1 MTPDESD
8 PSKESKD
15 ILKYVMS
22 SMKKALSDPRWEIG
36 KGIEESMRE
45 SIKSGVEAA
54 NRTLANLEETSD
66 RISKPVVSTFHKVE
80 REGRD
85 IAQQVSYVYT
95 FRHDYAPYL
104 MGGSFLLGGL
114 LGLRRG
120 KIPAAVTASMF
131 GFISY
136 LGVYQVDIKKLP
148 EHVFGKK

>member
-1 MTPDESD
+1 MAPDKSD

-15 ILKYVMS
+15 SLKHMMS
-22 SMKKALSDPRWEIG
+22 SITTSLSGPRWEMG
-36 KGIEESMRE
+36 KGIEESMRDT
-45 SIKSGVEAA
+45 IKSGVEAA
-54 NRTLANLEETSD
+54 NRTLASLEESSD
-66 RISKPVVSTFHKVE
+66 RISKPVVSTFHQVE
-80 REGRD
+80 REGRG
-85 IAQQVSYVYT
+85 IAQKISYVYN
-95 FRHDYAPYL
+95 FRHEYAPYL

-131 GFISY
+131 GFITY